1 MCRLVLLLALA
12 AALLTAE
19 TAAAA
24 PFVPQASLA
33 LAHPDCV
40 AATGAPGELVRS
52 VADPTQRMALLHA
65 GPAGIAA
72 GQQVTFGDPPDAL
85 AIPHDC
91 VSVSARPDGSG
102 IAAAAAHAADGSLR
116 IMAATRPAGGSFGA
130 PVALTDPIAGDSV
143 FGATAVLDDAGDAW

>member
-1 MCRLVLLLALA
+1 MCRLILLLALA

-19 TAAAA
+19 TASAA

-33 LAHPDCV
+33 LDHPDCV

-65 GPAGIAA
+65 GPDGIAA

-102 IAAAAAHAADGSLR
+102 IAAAAAHAAGRRRFSITLAHAR
-116 IMAATRPAGGSFGA
+116 GVRFVTLGVLPWSRRYATTREIRVG
-130 PVALTDPIAGDSV
+130 
-143 FGATAVLDDAGDAW
+143 